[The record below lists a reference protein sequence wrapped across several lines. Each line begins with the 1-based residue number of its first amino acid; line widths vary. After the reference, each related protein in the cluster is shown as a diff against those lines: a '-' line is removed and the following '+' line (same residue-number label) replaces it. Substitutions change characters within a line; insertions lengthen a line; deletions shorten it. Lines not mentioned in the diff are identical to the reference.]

1 MNSKQEEFLT
11 LKFGEGRLRSKCGFQ
26 SHSKDRLNLP
36 QLNFYCLAFTLHRR
50 QIV

>member
-1 MNSKQEEFLT
+1 MNSKQEEFFT

-26 SHSKDRLNLP
+26 SHSKDKLREVKS
-36 QLNFYCLAFTLHRR
+36 NFYSLAVTLHRR